1 MKKLLQGEALIAH
14 AKSLGVSTY
23 ANAVP
28 ADPGI
33 ATAFNAVASE
43 AEIQKRVVDAELRL
57 LAHRNWAITL
67 ASAIASALSAG
78 AALVAIYCA
87 K

>member
-23 ANAVP
+23 ATATP
-28 ADPGI
+28 AEPGI
-33 ATAFNAVASE
+33 ATAFNAIASE
-43 AEIQKRVVDAELRL
+43 PEMQKRVIDAELRL
-57 LAHRNWAITL
+57 LAHRSWAIAFT
-67 ASAIASALSAG
+67 SAIAAAISAG
-78 AALVAIYCA
+78 AAFVAIYLA